1 MSHAGEE
8 VSRLVPG
15 GAVAHYEDASAD
27 FEWADLRSA
36 VSWARNHRVL
46 VAAIVLIVAQVA
58 WKGQLLSHLYF
69 RQDDFHDLDLA
80 VDHPFNWSYLS
91 FIGSGHLIIG
101 LRIIAWPL
109 VRVASTPYNW
119 ALASTV
125 SLAFVAAASVAALRL
140 LRDLFG
146 ERPAILIPLIVYL
159 LTPLTIPDLGI
170 WSSAMESVPLQLATF
185 MALSAHLRYVR
196 TGRTPHLAAAACW
209 IVFGMIFFEKGIVL
223 PLLLF
228 AITAGFLTERRSLLA
243 GSLRSLRG
251 FWKAWVLYAV
261 LVIGY
266 LAILMVALRTS
277 ASQPKVPLSSAG
289 VLTFVWELVRDTFLP
304 GAIGGPWQWFP
315 VPGGSF
321 SFAAPPPSLV
331 ALSVIVGVVVVAV
344 SIWLRAYAWRA
355 WLIVAGWVV
364 AADML
369 PVVIGR
375 LNTFNPSVLGLET
388 RYVADATPVLAVC
401 IGLAFLPIAAGSELP
416 SRPARGRRRM
426 VLDAQTLRS
435 AVAAFVAVF
444 IFGSIWSV
452 QAYENVT
459 NGSEAADY
467 IANATLALKDAPAGT
482 PVVDRPMPQNIVEG
496 TFEAYAYT
504 SKVVGYMQRGKL
516 AGKLDWIGRP
526 NGTVDGLQVFG
537 TDGRLHQAQV
547 FGTKITAAPA
557 RACFPKRR
565 GKIAVTFTYPS
576 PAFSGAVR
584 IGYFWYSP
592 EPATVYVRYGTAVL
606 PLDVRP
612 GLHAGY
618 LPVRGKADGL
628 VIEGLNGFRMCV
640 GDVEAGNLGPSPFG
654 PAIPPLPT
662 AG

>member
-1 MSHAGEE
+1 MLAKRY
-8 VSRLVPG
+8 SRLVPG

-375 LNTFNPSVLGLET
+375 LNTFNPSVLGLG
-388 RYVADATPVLAVC
+388 DQVC
-401 IGLAFLPIAAGSELP
+401 
-416 SRPARGRRRM
+416 GRRHACAGC
-426 VLDAQTLRS
+426 LHRS
-435 AVAAFVAVF
+435 CVPANRSGQRTAVAARARAPTDGSGRPDAAV
-444 IFGSIWSV
+444 GRSCLRRSV
-452 QAYENVT
+452 HLRFHLV
-459 NGSEAADY
+459 G
-467 IANATLALKDAPAGT
+467 AGL
-482 PVVDRPMPQNIVEG
+482 RECHQW
-496 TFEAYAYT
+496 
-504 SKVVGYMQRGKL
+504 QRG
-516 AGKLDWIGRP
+516 G
-526 NGTVDGLQVFG
+526 
-537 TDGRLHQAQV
+537 
-547 FGTKITAAPA
+547 
-557 RACFPKRR
+557 
-565 GKIAVTFTYPS
+565 
-576 PAFSGAVR
+576 
-584 IGYFWYSP
+584 
-592 EPATVYVRYGTAVL
+592 
-606 PLDVRP
+606 
-612 GLHAGY
+612 
-618 LPVRGKADGL
+618 
-628 VIEGLNGFRMCV
+628 
-640 GDVEAGNLGPSPFG
+640 
-654 PAIPPLPT
+654 
-662 AG
+662 